1 MFAFFIVIF
10 ISIFFQFSLYAD
22 EKNDSYPW
30 KIETKEER
38 FEVYSRVVP
47 GTDIKE
53 VKASAL
59 MTGTV
64 KEAVD
69 VVFHDRNHHFRI
81 FKNVKVSKILSKTQ
95 DCDISYNL
103 VSFPLISDRDYI
115 IQTCVKEKNDIS
127 AEVVWEDIAYEEK
140 APGKNTIRVIE
151 TKGYWKIH
159 KIGPDEIK
167 LDCYIFVDAGGSIPS
182 FIQNMANKKAV
193 PDMLFSVYREII
205 RRRNRIVSEQTQN

>member
-1 MFAFFIVIF
+1 MSAFFIVIF

-69 VVFHDRNHHFRI
+69 VVFHGRNHHFRI
-81 FKNVKVSKILSKTQ
+81 FKNVKISKILSKTQ

-140 APGKNTIRVIE
+140 APGKNTIRVVE
-151 TKGYWKIH
+151 TK
-159 KIGPDEIK
+159 
-167 LDCYIFVDAGGSIPS
+167 
-182 FIQNMANKKAV
+182 
-193 PDMLFSVYREII
+193 
-205 RRRNRIVSEQTQN
+205 